1 MNIYYNPLDLRCKS
15 TIGGIRQ
22 NEKLKIRVFC
32 DLHESESCQFV
43 LQKDGDKAQTFP
55 MRIFENGAE
64 IEICLSDCGLYFYRF
79 HLRGPTG
86 GCGKF
91 CEISFSDNAAP
102 YQILVYAEDFKTP
115 DWFKGGVM

>member
-43 LQKDGDKAQTFP
+43 LQKDGGEAQTFP
-55 MRIFENGAE
+55 MHIFENGAE
-64 IEICLSDCGLYFYRF
+64 IEICLSACGLY
-79 HLRGPTG
+79 L
-86 GCGKF
+86 
-91 CEISFSDNAAP
+91 
-102 YQILVYAEDFKTP
+102 
-115 DWFKGGVM
+115 